1 MLEWKNIIQT
11 KTKISV
17 KVGNIVDDDDDDET
31 EMSWYEGTPGGSWRD
46 MGARRKIQTW
56 IARRDFLKNETIVK
70 MTTTMMMRKLV
81 MMMAMKVGDIY
92 EDKLGT
98 ADETC
103 LDGLYTR

>member
-1 MLEWKNIIQT
+1 
-11 KTKISV
+11 
-17 KVGNIVDDDDDDET
+17 
-31 EMSWYEGTPGGSWRD
+31 
-46 MGARRKIQTW
+46 
-56 IARRDFLKNETIVK
+56 

-103 LDGLYTR
+103 LDGLYANKVVKRTLRLDIRGSKLSLAR